1 MLLQCICRARVLSL
15 LSLGLL
21 ACGKRDPA
29 PNPIVHQSYVRGD
42 SVVVE
47 QAAAEFFEGRVLAVT
62 GDHLRVQAAGDNDS
76 LNVAASDV
84 YRLPPEPREL
94 SAGALAICGRGD
106 AWLPCRTQQVNGT
119 SVTASIASG
128 ETFELQRDHL
138 LLPSPLTELNLKRHF
153 ERNEAQLSFEH
164 EALHAGEPRP
174 DASWHPS
181 LRERLLIKSGPDWFT
196 GYVRELADD
205 SATVALNAG
214 QRTLSVPFSAL
225 APEPPTSVVGDLRR
239 GDFVLFRP
247 DTASEP
253 WARWQIRAVND
264 TEIKLVDAGGAQKSA
279 SVRDIVLLR
288 P

>member
-1 MLLQCICRARVLSL
+1 
-15 LSLGLL
+15 LL
-21 ACGKRDPA
+21 ACGKREPA
-29 PNPIVHQSYVRGD
+29 PNPTVHQSYARGD
-42 SVVVE
+42 RVVVE

-62 GDHLRVQAAGDNDS
+62 GDHLRVQAAGENDS

-106 AWLPCRTQQVNGT
+106 AWLPCRTQKVNGAT
-119 SVTASIASG
+119 VTASIASG
-128 ETFELQRDHL
+128 EAFDLPREQL

-153 ERNEAQLSFEH
+153 ERSEAQRSFERD
-164 EALHAGEPRP
+164 ALHAGEPHP
-174 DASWHPS
+174 DPSWHPS

-196 GYVRELADD
+196 GYVRELGDD

-214 QRTLSVPFSAL
+214 QRSLTVPFSAL

-247 DTASEP
+247 ETASAP

-264 TEIKLVDAGGAQKSA
+264 VEIKLIDSGGALKSA
-279 SVRDIVLLR
+279 SVRDVVLLR